1 MYLSFVEFMFVTAW
15 LMGAFLLGWLIKDSI
30 KDSRER
36 KANIEAN
43 NKAKLFRENE
53 RQIESW
59 WQSER

>member
-53 RQIESW
+53 RQIKSW
-59 WQSER
+59 YED

>member
-1 MYLSFVEFMFVTAW
+1 MYLTFVEFMFVTAW

-59 WQSER
+59 WQGER

>member
-1 MYLSFVEFMFVTAW
+1 MYLTFVEFMFVTAW
-15 LMGAFLLGWLIKDSI
+15 LMGAFLLGWMIKDTI

-53 RQIESW
+53 RQIKSW
-59 WQSER
+59 YED

>member
-1 MYLSFVEFMFVTAW
+1 MYMTFVEFMFVTAW
-15 LMGAFLLGWLIKDSI
+15 LMGAFLLGWMIKDTI

-43 NKAKLFRENE
+43 EKAKLFRENE

-59 WQSER
+59 WQGER

>member
-1 MYLSFVEFMFVTAW
+1 MYLSFVEFMLVTAW
-15 LMGAFLLGWLIKDSI
+15 LMGAFLLGWMIKDTI

-53 RQIESW
+53 RQIRSW
-59 WQSER
+59 YED

>member
-1 MYLSFVEFMFVTAW
+1 MYMTFVEFMFVTAW

-53 RQIESW
+53 RQIKSW
-59 WQSER
+59 YED